1 MKQFAL
7 LTLAFLAL
15 TFNACK
21 KDDDKEWASGDK
33 GVFEMEM
40 DSRFGNLDLSLGSEY
55 TTAQGEKVKITKLNY
70 FISNIKLY
78 NADGSVY
85 TVPQND
91 SYFLVQEEKAGSNVF
106 HLHDVPAGN
115 YDYIEFTVGVD
126 SLRNTLDVSQR
137 TGALDIG
144 GEAADMYWSWNSG
157 YIFFKI
163 EGTSPAA
170 PFNSSLNGNYWWY
183 HIGGFGGLTSAT
195 INNIHTYKIKT
206 KGDDDDGEAKE
217 APLEI
222 RKDTEPH
229 VHFHVDA
236 AKVFDG
242 PTALKIADYPQVMF
256 APYSVEISKNFEGV
270 FQLNHIHE

>member
-1 MKQFAL
+1 MKKFAL
-7 LTLAFLAL
+7 LALALFAL

-21 KDDDKEWASGDK
+21 KDDDKEWSSGDL

-40 DSRFGNLDLSLGSEY
+40 DSRFGDLDLNLGAEY

-85 TVPQND
+85 AVPQNN
-91 SYFLVQEEKAGSNVF
+91 SYFLVQEEVAGSNSF
-106 HLHDVPAGN
+106 QIKDIPAGN

-126 SLRNTLDVSQR
+126 SLRNTMDVSQR

-144 GEAADMYWSWNSG
+144 GAAADMYWTWNSG

-170 PFNSSLNGNYWWY
+170 PFNASLGGNYWWY
-183 HIGGFGGLTSAT
+183 HIGGFGGMTSKT
-195 INNIHTYKIKT
+195 INNIRTVKIKT
-206 KGDDDDGEAKE
+206 KGDDDAGEAE
-217 APLEI
+217 AAPLKI

-229 VHFHVDA
+229 AHFYVDA

-270 FQLNHIHE
+270 FSLDHIHE